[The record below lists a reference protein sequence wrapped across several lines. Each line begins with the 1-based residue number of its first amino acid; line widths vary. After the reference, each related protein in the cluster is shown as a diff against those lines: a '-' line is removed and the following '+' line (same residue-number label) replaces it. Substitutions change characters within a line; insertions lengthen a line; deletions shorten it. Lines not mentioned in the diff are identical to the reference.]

1 MENIHS
7 PIMNALSNLCKLSF
21 QKFLL
26 GGWLCK
32 ESENLFELVP
42 FKEDNVVFIFAIL
55 FLFDYLD
62 TI

>member
-1 MENIHS
+1 
-7 PIMNALSNLCKLSF
+7 MNALSNLCKLSF

-32 ESENLFELVP
+32 ESDNLFELVP
-42 FKEDNVVFIFAIL
+42 FKEDNVLFIFAIL